1 MGNLLFNFIFMNEQ
15 NIIRKGK
22 LFSKLYTHTHTQDE
36 VWDLVNQATTFKR
49 KLRVQCPVKM
59 LTFGCLNFSTLVQ
72 L

>member
-15 NIIRKGK
+15 NIVRKGK
-22 LFSKLYTHTHTQDE
+22 LFSKLYTHTQDE
-36 VWDLVNQATTFKR
+36 VWDVVNQATTFKR

-59 LTFGCLNFSTLVQ
+59 LTFGCLKFSTLVQ